1 MDHIA
6 LQLEDLRK
14 SEKIE
19 TKDVKVT
26 NFLILS
32 KKPKRKVGFKRKMS
46 YQLVDE
52 FRIFGLQNYN
62 LDEKLNSIET
72 NIRDSKIQGKLSR
85 YGTQR
90 YKYCCM

>member
-62 LDEKLNSIET
+62 LDEKLNSIEI